1 MMSLRSLGCRMSIL
15 IQGRT
20 SWQIQPSV
28 ITSLRFRFR
37 RYVAV
42 QLSVPLSETSIKCNL
57 NAIANSPLAGKN
69 QARERGSVQKGRQ
82 LEIWSYHR
90 HRLGKSLLL
99 IMQQRPKPSIHSDSS
114 CSLIYLPAEPNVF
127 HGESHF
133 KLELARR
140 SVTRRHPA
148 SATLNL
154 IWIWWHNL
162 TYIEL
167 VCNDSQNSKKIN
179 PVSIL

>member
-1 MMSLRSLGCRMSIL
+1 MMSLRSLGCRMNIL
-15 IQGRT
+15 IQGWT
-20 SWQIQPSV
+20 SLQIQPS
-28 ITSLRFRFR
+28 TSLRFR
-37 RYVAV
+37 RYVVV
-42 QLSVPLSETSIKCNL
+42 QLLVPLDETDVKCNL

-69 QARERGSVQKGRQ
+69 QARERGSVQNGRQ

-99 IMQQRPKPSIHSDSS
+99 IMQQRPKPRIHSDSS

-133 KLELARR
+133 KLELAWRG
-140 SVTRRHPA
+140 VTRRHPA

-154 IWIWWHNL
+154 IWIWWHNF
-162 TYIEL
+162 TCI
-167 VCNDSQNSKKIN
+167 VMIACNDSQNSKKRN